1 LKLVNEIVD
10 KNGNEILGI
19 IPITS
24 AVNEITIKNNS
35 TGNAPEIQVTGDD
48 SNIDLNLITKG
59 TGIVKVNGD
68 AVVLI
73 SELTENIDAG
83 MFGDTNNELA
93 IDGGTF

>member
-1 LKLVNEIVD
+1 MKLVNEIVD

-19 IPITS
+19 IPTTS

-48 SNIDLNLITKG
+48 ENIDLNLVTKG
-59 TGIVKVNGD
+59 TGVVKVNGD
-68 AVVLI
+68 TIVLI
-73 SELTENIDAG
+73 SELTGDIDAG
-83 MFGDTNNELA
+83 MFGDTNNEPA